1 MSEVEQEEKL
11 TQDPIAGIGT
21 MVFGKW
27 DATDVVCEDLDWLI
41 YQFTNNRYST
51 FRW

>member
-21 MVFGKW
+21 MVWKMG
-27 DATDVVCEDLDWLI
+27 CYRCCL
-41 YQFTNNRYST
+41 
-51 FRW
+51 